1 MRFDLVNAADV
12 GDPKNGRGG
21 VRDPA
26 LTKRAQVAEEIV
38 RLTMRSLRE
47 RLGRGP
53 EGYRTYLVD
62 DMIVIRLLK
71 ALTPVEYEQSKTAEG
86 RSSIKDTRRRL
97 IQDLR
102 PSMEDLI
109 KTSVGAGV
117 ISIHSDLSTKTGRD
131 IQDGYRFL
139 FMGVQQAIRNPAAHE
154 PFADIDDNE
163 ALELLSLASHLMRQL
178 DRATAA
184 T

>member
-1 MRFDLVNAADV
+1 MCFRLVNTADV
-12 GDPKNGRGG
+12 GDPKNGRGD

-26 LTKRAQVAEEIV
+26 LGKRAQVAEEIV

-71 ALTPVEYEQSKTAEG
+71 ALTPVEYEQAKTPEG
-86 RSSIKDTRRRL
+86 RNSIKDTRRRM

-102 PSMEDLI
+102 PAIEDLI
-109 KTSVGAGV
+109 KKSVGAGV
-117 ISIHSDLSTKTGRD
+117 ISIHSDLSTKTGEGIVIVVLD
-131 IQDGYRFL
+131 H
-139 FMGVQQAIRNPAAHE
+139 AIR
-154 PFADIDDNE
+154 D
-163 ALELLSLASHLMRQL
+163 LAGGTNWL
-178 DRATAA
+178 
-184 T
+184 